1 MLTDEAPNDS
11 AAEKARADAEARRQ
25 RILEKS
31 RERMGVVSGVKDDD
45 DEEEEEAAAR
55 TSKMQALRRRRFKQ
69 AAAAREA
76 REEEEA
82 KETAEK
88 EEKETKQEASTVPA
102 ASDANVKQDTVDETE
117 TTEKK
122 YKGVAKMRREMIKKK
137 QQQREQTS
145 NEPSADIAAK
155 IPVAVIKPPIN
166 RLPIVLHLLT
176 TILLF
181 AAGLDIGWNQV
192 VDVDVTVHRELAP
205 REHGPGILN
214 RNAVYSKADRS
225 VFVFEDTA
233 REYADKTHHEDEFSS
248 TKEQKDDDYSPNI
261 DPLFGIDLDSL
272 TKGDDLFHM
281 FARLAVG
288 VHRIILR
295 LFYYLPLSIFKS
307 ILSIPSRLLATP
319 PILCLIS
326 LALRQGSK
334 VLLGAGIPDAD
345 QGGKSKDVLEMV
357 KNGVLNFI
365 SGSFPT
371 AVALYDMFNHL
382 RSDMYVIL
390 CGVFVGLSLTHHGFA
405 LDEEEEMSGEAAME
419 QEELLTT
426 GDEL

>member
-1 MLTDEAPNDS
+1 MLTDEAPNDA
-11 AAEKARADAEARRQ
+11 AAEKARAEAEARRQ

-31 RERMGVVSGVKDDD
+31 RERMGVVSGVNE
-45 DEEEEEAAAR
+45 DEEEEDAAAR
-55 TSKMQALRRRRFKQ
+55 ANKMQALRRRRFKQ

-82 KETAEK
+82 KDTAEK
-88 EEKETKQEASTVPA
+88 EEKEAKDEVPA
-102 ASDANVKQDTVDETE
+102 AAPAADANPAQDTADETD
-117 TTEKK
+117 TSEKK

-137 QQQREQTS
+137 QQQKEKTAT
-145 NEPSADIAAK
+145 EPSAAIAAK
-155 IPVAVIKPPIN
+155 IPVAVIKPPVN
-166 RLPIVLHLLT
+166 RLPIVLHLVT

-181 AAGLDIGWNQV
+181 MAGLDVGWNQM
-192 VDVDVTVHRELAP
+192 VDVDVMVHRELAP
-205 REHGPGILN
+205 RQHGPGILN

-225 VFVFEDTA
+225 VFVFEDTH
-233 REYADKTHHEDEFSS
+233 EYADKVHHEDEFS
-248 TKEQKDDDYSPNI
+248 TTTEHKDEDYIPNI
-261 DPLFGIDLDSL
+261 DPLFGVDLDSL

-281 FARLAVG
+281 IARFAVG
-288 VHRIILR
+288 VHRMNLR
-295 LFYYLPLSIFKS
+295 LFYYLPISIFKS
-307 ILSIPSRLLATP
+307 ILAIPSRLLATP

-326 LALRQGSK
+326 LALRQGSR

-371 AVALYDMFNHL
+371 AAALYDMFTHL

-390 CGVFVGLSLTHHGFA
+390 CGVFVGLALTHHGFG
-405 LDEEEEMSGEAAME
+405 LGEQGEAATE